1 MIKDYG
7 QPPRADEVRHLI
19 ERRLKEVTEAA
30 GPRETQTVDWR
41 GKPAH
46 LDVVEVKVGDLCY
59 NPATHRVRAQRSHD
73 PRLDA
78 LVDEDPWSVESQQ
91 YLDKLLKVL
100 PADPTQIDV
109 AFTDL
114 KESLAEYG
122 QSEPG
127 LTTVDGVLVNGNT
140 RRAALIELYGPEAPM
155 RVAVLPAS
163 CDWSDVRDVELSL
176 QLRKEHRRDYSY
188 INRLLAI
195 DELVSQGI
203 PMAAIAQ
210 TFRSTVPA
218 CEQDWWVF
226 SAIKSMIERSE
237 VGGKRIPLIAFE
249 NDQEKLRELA
259 RKYQKAKSVGPDD
272 AEVVKEARLAA
283 IALGFSKTD
292 VRFIEPDFLDRY
304 LSPKLPDGFIPENES
319 AEVAIPGL
327 GRSVKSGSG
336 QAATA
341 RAFTDKVLR
350 AAAEKSATPDGQSAA
365 WTEARSVMENA
376 IKLAGS
382 DQTLTKKKRK
392 VSDRVVAATDQLQ
405 QCVTDLV
412 MSRADRSL
420 DEEAFD
426 DALLKLKKVLRRLAV
441 EGTRTVKEP
450 GDGVEW
456 LRHVMLESGS

>member
-7 QPPRADEVRHLI
+7 QPPRADEIRNLI
-19 ERRLKEVTEAA
+19 ERRLKEVADAT

-41 GKPAH
+41 GKQVH
-46 LDVVEVKVGDLCY
+46 LDVVEVKIGDLYY

-91 YLDKLLKVL
+91 YLDKLLKSL
-100 PADPTQIDV
+100 SADPTQIDP
-109 AFTDL
+109 AFTEL
-114 KESLAEYG
+114 KESLREYK
-122 QSEPG
+122 QTEPG

-140 RRAALIELYGPEAPM
+140 RRAALMELHGPEATM

-195 DELVSQGI
+195 DELVSQGV
-203 PMAAIAQ
+203 PMPAIAQ

-218 CEQDWWVF
+218 CEQDLWVF

-237 VGGKRIPLIAFE
+237 ADGRRIPLIEFE
-249 NDQEKLRELA
+249 RDQEKMRELA
-259 RKYQKAKSVGPDD
+259 RTYQKVKAVKPDD
-272 AEVVKEARLAA
+272 AEILKEVRLAA
-283 IALGFSKTD
+283 IALDFSKTD

-304 LSPKLPDGFIPENES
+304 LSPRLPDGFIPETES

-327 GRSVKSGSG
+327 GRSVKAGSS

-350 AAAEKSATPDGQSAA
+350 AVAEKSATADGTPDS
-365 WTEARSVMENA
+365 WTEVRSLVENA

-392 VSDRVVAATDQLQ
+392 VSDRVTAATDQLQ

-420 DEEAFD
+420 DEEAFN

-441 EGTRTVKEP
+441 EGTRTVNDP
-450 GDGVEW
+450 GEGVDW